1 MSLVDYPDSGSDDG
15 ITSPAISAQP
25 AHSAVRTVVKRKHSD
40 SAKDTNA
47 LPPLPAAFHDL
58 YVTNARVSTSDN
70 PSLHGGRKRAIPH
83 VEGNWP
89 SHVYLECKDAPVLIC
104 KEVFRRLTRSR
115 GTFTGRSQ
123 VFT

>member
-15 ITSPAISAQP
+15 ITSPAIYAQP
-25 AHSAVRTVVKRKHSD
+25 AQSPAKTAVKRKHSD

-47 LPPLPAAFHDL
+47 LPPAAFHDL
-58 YVTNARVSTSDN
+58 YTTNARVSTSDN

-115 GTFTGRSQ
+115 DTFTGRSQ

>member
-25 AHSAVRTVVKRKHSD
+25 AHSAARIAVKHKHSD

-58 YVTNARVSTSDN
+58 YATNARVSTSDN

-89 SHVYLECKDAPVLIC
+89 SHVYLECKDAPLLSSREMLC
-104 KEVFRRLTRSR
+104 RLTRSR
-115 GTFTGRSQ
+115 GAFTGRSQ
-123 VFT
+123 IFT